1 LTLGLYSAPIVNGNK
16 EVNVMKK
23 MRGFADP
30 ITLGFVLAALI
41 TAAGATTANRIA
53 AQEKLAKAPVPTVSV
68 ALVDK

>member
-1 LTLGLYSAPIVNGNK
+1 
-16 EVNVMKK
+16 MKT

-68 ALVDK
+68 ALVDKTSR